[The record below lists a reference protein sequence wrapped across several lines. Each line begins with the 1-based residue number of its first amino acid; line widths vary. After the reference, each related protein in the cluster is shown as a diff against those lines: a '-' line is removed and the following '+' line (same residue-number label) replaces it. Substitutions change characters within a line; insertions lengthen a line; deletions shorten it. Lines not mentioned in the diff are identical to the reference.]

1 MEKFDLNNIFQGI
14 STLLQSDPSIMYAR
28 IGLILLG
35 ILLVYLGRRGILEPL
50 VMIPMGLGM
59 AAVNAGVLIMPGGVQ
74 GNLFLDP
81 MVTDTDQLMNILQ
94 IDFLQPVYT
103 FMFSNGLIACL
114 IFMGIGTML
123 DINFLLAKP
132 LQSMFLAL
140 CAELGTFAVV
150 PIAFAMG
157 LSPNDSASIAMVGGA
172 DGPMVL
178 FASLNL
184 SKSIFVPI
192 TVVAYL
198 YLGLTY
204 GGYPYLVRA
213 MVPKRLRAIKM
224 QPPKKAPK
232 QYSAATKISLAVV
245 MCVILCLLFP
255 VAAPLFFSLFIGI
268 VIKESG
274 LKHVCDFISGPML
287 YGSTFFLGILLGILC
302 DAHTLLDPTVLKLLV
317 LGILALLISGIGGIL
332 GGYAMYFLK
341 RGNFNPVIGIA
352 AVSLCFFPN
361 NYYNT
366 AVNFVFALF
375 YASVSIH
382 YANYHYTYDQLYLR
396 LNLAPQA
403 DADTDPNR
411 MDLEDLIGGLLEIEE
426 DELFQQA
433 QNYMASSSPFLNPN
447 FSRQDLVRALGT
459 NEKYLSTSIKDKL
472 NITLKEYIDRYR
484 VNHARTELL
493 MPGDSRSM
501 EEIAVGAGF
510 TSSRT
515 FSRIFQKIL
524 GVTPAQYRRQA
535 Q

>member
-114 IFMGIGTML
+114 IFMGIGTM
-123 DINFLLAKP
+123 
-132 LQSMFLAL
+132 
-140 CAELGTFAVV
+140 
-150 PIAFAMG
+150 
-157 LSPNDSASIAMVGGA
+157 
-172 DGPMVL
+172 
-178 FASLNL
+178 LNL

-352 AVSLCFFPN
+352 AVSCVPT
-361 NYYNT
+361 T
-366 AVNFVFALF
+366 AKVAQKIVSHDNPTSFVL
-375 YASVSIH
+375 
-382 YANYHYTYDQLYLR
+382 
-396 LNLAPQA
+396 A
-403 DADTDPNR
+403 DA
-411 MDLEDLIGGLLEIEE
+411 
-426 DELFQQA
+426 
-433 QNYMASSSPFLNPN
+433 
-447 FSRQDLVRALGT
+447 LGA
-459 NEKYLSTSIKDKL
+459 
-472 NITLKEYIDRYR
+472 NITGVITSAIIAAIY
-484 VNHARTELL
+484 VTVVPLL
-493 MPGDSRSM
+493 
-501 EEIAVGAGF
+501 
-510 TSSRT
+510 
-515 FSRIFQKIL
+515 
-524 GVTPAQYRRQA
+524 
-535 Q
+535 